1 MYYLVS
7 LLGPLI
13 IKLVETVILN
23 LSALTLPFCT
33 SCFKAAGKITRSSSS
48 TVNFQVSYKYELSD
62 TDSSDTS

>member
-23 LSALTLPFCT
+23 LSVLVSPFGT

-48 TVNFQVSYKYELSD
+48 TVNLQVSNKYEFSGA
-62 TDSSDTS
+62 DSSDTS